1 MPTPQVANLT
11 RPEAVPTI
19 PADFDPPLRSCRL
32 CGGMNIRGFDIDYR
46 GVRISHCGNCGVKFM
61 NPQYTDRYLERV
73 YARYNDPAQDQTMTI
88 PTARGALMPTK
99 REGNFNLIEGFVAAG
114 RFLSIGSGSGDELR
128 TAMSR
133 GWFVEGFDV
142 DAATTER
149 LAKELGVPVYSG
161 DLTTAPLPTGAY
173 DCVYMDQVLEHPKEP
188 APYLRLSHRVL
199 KPTGVLYIG
208 VPNIDS
214 LATMWKTF
222 LGKHNLK
229 PLRGRHYDSWHHLF
243 YYSPRTL
250 PRILETYFGFD
261 VLRVEGDPFPDA
273 HGGLGSR
280 LANGLRR
287 RFPVLD
293 SSFRMVARPRP
304 IPARST
310 SSD

>member
-11 RPEAVPTI
+11 RPEGVPTI
-19 PADFDPPLRSCRL
+19 PADFDPPLRTCRL
-32 CGGMNIRGFDIDYR
+32 CGGRDIRSFDIDYR
-46 GVRISHCGNCGVKFM
+46 GVGISRCRECGVKFM
-61 NPQYTDRYLERV
+61 NPQYTDGYLHRV
-73 YARYNDPAQDQTMTI
+73 YSRYNDPAQDQTMTI
-88 PTARGALMPTK
+88 PTGRSAMMPGK

-114 RFLSIGSGSGDELR
+114 RLLSIGSGSGDELR

-133 GWFVEGFDV
+133 GWSVEGFDV

-149 LAKELGVPVYSG
+149 LANELSVPVYSG
-161 DLTTAPLPTGAY
+161 DLTTVPLPTAAY

-199 KPTGVLYIG
+199 RPTGVLYIG
-208 VPNIDS
+208 VPNIES
-214 LATMWKTF
+214 LAAGWKTF

-250 PRILETYFGFD
+250 PRILENYFGFH
-261 VLRVEGDPFPDA
+261 VLRVEGDPFPDPS
-273 HGGLGSR
+273 GGWSNR
-280 LANGLRR
+280 IANGLRR

-293 SSFRMVARPRP
+293 SSFRIVARPRHLP
-304 IPARST
+304 DTST
-310 SSD
+310 SGH